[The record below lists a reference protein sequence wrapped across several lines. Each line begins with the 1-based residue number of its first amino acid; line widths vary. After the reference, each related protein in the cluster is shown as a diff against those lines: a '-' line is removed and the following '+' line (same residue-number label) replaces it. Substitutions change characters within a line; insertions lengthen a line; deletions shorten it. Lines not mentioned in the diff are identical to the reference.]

1 MESMTG
7 YGESFFTLEETR
19 FLFRARSLNS
29 RFFESTFMFPAELQW
44 LEFRAE
50 ELTRSR
56 FRRGKITV
64 HLEVSGD
71 LPRTP
76 VLHREVLGRYQEYM
90 RELTGSKKKFTPETL
105 LQLPGLFNLETL
117 DFRVHS
123 ARFEFFL
130 MRALLKMQRERRR
143 EGRRLALWVRK
154 KIRHMMRNRKKMEIL
169 NRHYGLTKR
178 REIFALLKEIVPES
192 LRTKKTDYT
201 VLLEEFWR
209 QHQDT
214 ILQYFQYDIT
224 EELERLAVHYDKLL
238 ALLSSEEAGRQ
249 MDFYLQEIQRE
260 INTLAAKTRST
271 AVNQIAV
278 DTKADIE
285 QLKEQVRNLE

>member
-7 YGESFFTLEETR
+7 YGESSFTLEETR

-29 RFFESTFMFPAELQW
+29 RFFESAFVFPAELQW

-76 VLHREVLGRYQEYM
+76 VLHHEVLGRYQEYM
-90 RELTGSKKKFTPETL
+90 RELTGSKKKFSPETL

-117 DFRVHS
+117 DFRVYS
-123 ARFEFFL
+123 PRFEFFL

-143 EGRRLALWVRK
+143 EGRRLALWMRK
-154 KIRHMMRNRKKMEIL
+154 NIRQMMRNRKKMEIL
-169 NRHYGLTKR
+169 NRQYGFTKR
-178 REIFALLKEIVPES
+178 REIFNLMKEIVPES
-192 LRTKKTDYT
+192 TRVKKSEYP
-201 VLLEEFWR
+201 VLIEEFWR
-209 QHQDT
+209 QHQET
-214 ILQYFQYDIT
+214 ILQYFHYDIT

-238 ALLSSEEAGRQ
+238 DLLSSEEPGRQ

-278 DTKADIE
+278 ATKADIE